1 MNPDYTALARKI
13 DPDHASHS
21 SSNIGP
27 HDPRRHR
34 YTIEMRVVAHT
45 CSNTEIVC
53 ALGRSDWLVGVDDH
67 SDYPVDVVESLP
79 RIGADLD
86 IDIEKIELL
95 APDLVITSLTVPGH
109 ERCLERIRQ
118 AGLPHLVTRPHSLE
132 DVAADIRR
140 IGQALHAQPAAEE
153 IAGRFDAL
161 AGRSLQTDSVPVL
174 VEWWPKPVIAPG
186 RRSWVNE
193 MLALAGGRNPF
204 AHVDAESTQVSTD
217 QAVEAGPEAIVMSW
231 CGVDES
237 KYRSHVVTRR
247 DGWQDIPAIRN
258 GNINAISEAWLGR
271 PGPRLLDG
279 IERLR
284 RVVENCRHRGSG

>member
-1 MNPDYTALARKI
+1 
-13 DPDHASHS
+13 
-21 SSNIGP
+21 
-27 HDPRRHR
+27 
-34 YTIEMRVVAHT
+34 MRIVAHT

-86 IDIEKIELL
+86 IDIGKIEQL

-109 ERCLERIRQ
+109 EHCLERIRN
-118 AGLPHLVTRPHSLE
+118 AGIPHLVTRPHSLA
-132 DVAADIRR
+132 DVADDIRR
-140 IGQALHAQPAAEE
+140 IGRALDAECEAQR

-161 AGRSLQTDSVPVL
+161 RARPPQSDSVPVL

-193 MLALAGGRNPF
+193 MLALAGGFNPF
-204 AHVDAESTQVSTD
+204 AQVDAESTEVST
-217 QAVEAGPEAIVMSW
+217 QSAVEAAPEAIVMSW
-231 CGVDES
+231 CGVEES
-237 KYRSHVVTRR
+237 KYRPHVVTRR
-247 DGWQDIPAIRN
+247 EGWQDIPAIRN
-258 GNINAISEAWLGR
+258 GNIHAISEAWLGR
-271 PGPRLLDG
+271 PGPRLLEG

-284 RVVENCRHRGSG
+284 AVIEACRRPA